1 MSNPSEEQAS
11 GANERNAR
19 PFQLETL
26 PPGIFFDAS
35 PLPMLLFER
44 GSLRILEAN
53 RAACDL
59 YGYSREELS
68 NLTLAEI
75 RPPEDVPAFLE
86 FVRSGAAAP
95 GPALWRHRTRDGR
108 ILQVRIVGQD
118 IEYAGRPARVTVILE
133 HTPAEEAL
141 ALAREAEQRFHSI
154 FEYAGHPIVVVDMD
168 LGRFVEVN
176 EDACRFFKLPRE
188 ALLQLGPAE
197 VSPEYQPGGE
207 RSADLGDA
215 YLRRALAGEVVEFE
229 WVHRDAE
236 GVSTLCEV
244 RLVRM
249 PPFERRLIRGTIIDI
264 RARRAAEAEL
274 LHREREFRTLA
285 ENSPDLIVRLD
296 HGLHIIYLNPAAL
309 ALLPLPSSR
318 VIGRRPSEIFPGNPD
333 VVRWERDLAAV
344 RDSGQPAVLEGPS
357 GFLGPGS
364 YTQTHIIPEFSETGE
379 LDSILNIT
387 RDLTATHRAAAE
399 NARLAS
405 IVEFSGDA
413 IVATDLEGR
422 ITAWNRA
429 AEQLYGYSAA
439 EALGRTAEFLFA
451 PEDLDLRADIRA
463 RVLSGETLSGIELR
477 PMRKDG
483 SRPHTQ
489 STFFPI
495 RDSHGAVVG
504 IGAVARDIT
513 DRVLAEAALRESEAR
528 FRSLADAA
536 PIMIWTA
543 GPDRLVD
550 YMSRACFEFTGR
562 GPDILGDAWVEVIH
576 PDDRTEVTADYEQ
589 TFHEPGLSTIQY
601 RLLHRSGEYRWVQ
614 EYSTPRVDDSGAFRG
629 RVGAVL
635 DVHEAVLARQTL
647 ERSEARLREL
657 LDSVAA
663 PAWVSDGEMISF
675 ANAELSRLIGVDP
688 SAVTGPHAL
697 DAFIHP
703 EDLPRKRDY
712 HARRRAGALERE
724 TFQLRFVRPG
734 GEIRHVRVSAVP
746 LVFDGRQAAL
756 FSGFDI
762 TDLIRA
768 EEERRRIDQQMQQT
782 QKLES
787 LGVLAGGIAH
797 DFNNLLVAILGNAGL
812 ALMELPPESP
822 ARQTVQAIET
832 AAQRAAELT
841 RQMLAYS
848 GRGKFVVEPLN
859 LSRIVEEMAHLLEV
873 SVSKRAVL
881 KYRFAPDLPLIE
893 GDATQVRQVIMNLI
907 TNASDAIGDRSG
919 VISITTGL
927 MHADRAYLRTAYMD
941 DDLPEGDYV
950 FLEVADT
957 GVGMDEATA
966 ARIFDPFFTTKFTGR
981 GLGLAA
987 VLGIVRSHRGAIKLY
1002 TEPGRG
1008 TTFKILFPVAGPSEP
1023 AAPAASSTT
1032 GEPAPVPA
1040 AILVVDDDET
1050 VRTVS
1055 RRILEHA
1062 GYTVLL
1068 AAHGGEALQQYQARP
1083 EIALVL
1089 LDMTMPHMD
1098 GEEAFRELRRIDP
1111 SVRVILT
1118 SGYNE
1123 QDATERFAGKGL
1135 AGFIQK
1141 PYRPQEL
1148 LAAVARVLSQ
1158 PPARGPQPPS
1168 A

>member
-1 MSNPSEEQAS
+1 MTNPSEEPPPGDKGRSA
-11 GANERNAR
+11 E
-19 PFQLETL
+19 PPDLEAL
-26 PPGIFFDAS
+26 PPGIFFES
-35 PLPMLLFER
+35 NPLPILVFER

-53 RAACDL
+53 QAACEL
-59 YGYSREELS
+59 YGYTPGEFRTLS
-68 NLTLAEI
+68 LTDI
-75 RPPEDVPAFLE
+75 RPPEDIPAFLE
-86 FVRSGAAAP
+86 FVRTGASQA
-95 GPALWRHRTRDGR
+95 GQMLWRHRTRAGR

-154 FEYAGHPIVVVDMD
+154 FEYAGHPIVVVDVD

-188 ALLQLGPAE
+188 ALLQLGPAD

-215 YLRRALAGEVVEFE
+215 CLRRALTGEVVEFE

-236 GVSTLCEV
+236 GASILCEV

-274 LHREREFRTLA
+274 IRREREFRTLA

-296 HGLHIIYLNPAAL
+296 SELRIIYLNPAVLRLVPMPAARL
-309 ALLPLPSSR
+309 
-318 VIGRRPSEIFPGNPD
+318 IGRRPSEVFPGNPD
-333 VVRWERDLAAV
+333 VTRWEQDVAAV
-344 RDSGQPAVLEGPS
+344 RDAGQPAVLEGPS
-357 GFLGPGS
+357 GFLGPGA
-364 YTQTHIIPEFSETGE
+364 YTQTHIIPEFSETGD
-379 LDSILNIT
+379 LDCILNIT
-387 RDLTATHRAAAE
+387 RDLTATHRAAVE

-405 IVEFSGDA
+405 IVEYSGDA
-413 IVATDLEGR
+413 IVATDLDGR

-439 EALGRTAEFLFA
+439 EALGRTTEFLFA
-451 PEDLDLRADIRA
+451 PEDHDLRTAIRA

-477 PMRKDG
+477 PVRKDG

-495 RDSHGAVVG
+495 RDSNSTVVG

-513 DRVLAEAALRESEAR
+513 DRVRAEAALRESEAR
-528 FRSLADAA
+528 FRSLADSA

-543 GPDRLVD
+543 GPDRQVD

-562 GPDILGDAWVEVIH
+562 GPEILGDAWIDVIH
-576 PDDRTEVTADYEQ
+576 PDDRPAVLADFEQ
-589 TFHEPGLSTIQY
+589 TFEKPGLSTIRY
-601 RLLHRSGEYRWVQ
+601 RLLHRSGAYRWVL
-614 EYSTPRVDDSGAFRG
+614 EHSTPRFDDSGRFCG

-635 DVHEAVLARQTL
+635 DIDETVLARQAL

-657 LDSVAA
+657 LDGVAA
-663 PAWVSDGEMISF
+663 PAWVSDGETIYF
-675 ANAELSRLIGVDP
+675 ANAELSRILGVPPAD
-688 SAVTGPHAL
+688 VTGPRAL
-697 DAFIHP
+697 DTFIHP

-712 HARRRAGALERE
+712 HARRRAGARERE
-724 TFQLRFVRPG
+724 TFQLRLVRPG
-734 GEIRHVRVSAVP
+734 GEIRHLRVTAAP
-746 LVFDGRQAAL
+746 ITFDGRDMAL
-756 FSGFDI
+756 LSAFDV
-762 TDLIRA
+762 TDLVRA
-768 EEERRRIDQQMQQT
+768 EEERRRLDQQMQQT

-859 LSRIVEEMAHLLEV
+859 LSRLVEEMAHLLEV

-919 VISITTGL
+919 VISISTGL

-950 FLEVADT
+950 YLEVADT

-1008 TTFKILFPVAGPSEP
+1008 TTFKILFPVAGPPQAPEP
-1023 AAPAASSTT
+1023 VASPATDEPVRAA
-1032 GEPAPVPA
+1032 
-1040 AILVVDDDET
+1040 
-1050 VRTVS
+1050 
-1055 RRILEHA
+1055 
-1062 GYTVLL
+1062 
-1068 AAHGGEALQQYQARP
+1068 
-1083 EIALVL
+1083 
-1089 LDMTMPHMD
+1089 
-1098 GEEAFRELRRIDP
+1098 
-1111 SVRVILT
+1111 
-1118 SGYNE
+1118 
-1123 QDATERFAGKGL
+1123 AT
-1135 AGFIQK
+1135 
-1141 PYRPQEL
+1141 
-1148 LAAVARVLSQ
+1148 
-1158 PPARGPQPPS
+1158 
-1168 A
+1168 